1 MKILKGRLRETIYGW
16 PCQQSNNTTP
26 CRASKAALHPGT
38 QHSCSASAEHG
49 PASLQIIRSTVY
61 KPEQVT
67 YMSDGLGLHRV
78 ENASDS
84 EVAVSLHLYTVSCSH
99 CESFSELMVANAF
112 VASERG
118 QARLPHL

>member
-16 PCQQSNNTTP
+16 PCQRSDNPPP
-26 CRASKAALHPGT
+26 CRASKTSLHAGT
-38 QHSCSASAEHG
+38 QHSCSAGAEPG
-49 PASLQIIRSTVY
+49 PASLQVIRSTVY

-84 EVAVSLHLYTVSCSH
+84 EVAVSLHLYTVSS
-99 CESFSELMVANAF
+99 
-112 VASERG
+112 
-118 QARLPHL
+118 LPWSRCRS